1 VPKSRCSRIAVA
13 PAPDGTDPPGASAAG
28 ALHAALRAWREVI
41 AEFVAERTAAYEHWF
56 DNPAADLGAL
66 LDSAM
71 RELNAAFTGSL
82 SEQEPEVHAP

>member
-1 VPKSRCSRIAVA
+1 
-13 PAPDGTDPPGASAAG
+13 
-28 ALHAALRAWREVI
+28 VI